1 MEKLKTMPYA
11 QAHIVR
17 RPNRITLVSYVTEV
31 AEIIGGVLIVHG
43 LYSATT
49 RKHIGA
55 FTKQFGADY
64 AIAKKCYTNKVGY
77 DLVLGEYVAL

>member
-11 QAHIVR
+11 QAHIIR
-17 RPNRITLVSYVTEV
+17 RPNRITLVSYATEV
-31 AEIIGGVLIVHG
+31 AEIIGGVLMIHG
-43 LYSATT
+43 LYSTTT

-55 FTKQFGADY
+55 FAKQFGADY
-64 AIAKKCYTNKVGY
+64 AIAKKCYTDKIGY

>member
-1 MEKLKTMPYA
+1 MEKLQAMPYA
-11 QAHIVR
+11 QAHIIR
-17 RPNRITLVSYVTEV
+17 RPNRIILVSYATEV

-55 FTKQFGADY
+55 FARQFGALY
-64 AIAKKCYTNKVGY
+64 AIAKKCYTDKVGY